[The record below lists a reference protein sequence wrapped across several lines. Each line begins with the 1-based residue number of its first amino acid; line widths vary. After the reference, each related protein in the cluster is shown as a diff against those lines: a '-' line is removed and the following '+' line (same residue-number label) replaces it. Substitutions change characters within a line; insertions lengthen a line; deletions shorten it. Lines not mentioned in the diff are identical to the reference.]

1 MATLPRSD
9 GPQAPGWGAVAAVV
23 ALAAL
28 MRGWFYPGFF
38 GSDEVTYIESAYRL
52 LDGQWDV
59 PQYVGANR
67 YGVNLPVAFFSA
79 LLGRHEFSA
88 ALYSLLCSLAEVA
101 LVTRLGARLVG
112 VRGALLAGL
121 LLATLPVHVHYAGRL
136 MADAPFALFATAS
149 FLLLAESE
157 ARQSARLWF
166 AAGCAA
172 GATFWI
178 KPAAVVYIGVL
189 AAYPLLARRIDLR
202 WGWVVAGFAVVVLAN
217 NLFFLALTG
226 RFWFM
231 LETMGARRSS
241 GYLAAELGSGA
252 LHNQPGFYL
261 EYLFGKAYHTWL
273 LGPLAVGGALWA
285 WHQRTRWPG
294 DRRQGLAFVAFW
306 GGGLLLLLSLLVV
319 SVRPLTLIP
328 KQINYMLMFVAPLCL
343 LAGWWLSTL
352 RTARCAAVLVLWLVP
367 AALLA
372 GLLQASTLVFTANS
386 KATVTYMRA
395 HPDGLA
401 HLGSNAYRAA
411 QFEQLVRP
419 GPTRLRFKTIAEA
432 LAPAEGPEA
441 QAERYAVV
449 DLQTIL
455 WGADEPFRQIEQTPA
470 CWQRVQVLE
479 PVVRG
484 AGPALAR
491 GLEALLTAV
500 AMPDAVV
507 QRAHALTTP
516 LQAHVYKVPTR
527 PCP

>member
-1 MATLPRSD
+1 MAALPRSD
-9 GPQAPGWGAVAAVV
+9 GPHAPGWGAVAAVV

-28 MRGWFYPGFF
+28 MRGGFYPGFF

-149 FLLLAESE
+149 FLLLAEAE

-178 KPAAVVYIGVL
+178 KPAAVIYIGVL
-189 AAYPLLARRIDLR
+189 AAYPLLAQRIDWR
-202 WGWVVAGFAVVVLAN
+202 WGWGVAGFAAVVLAN

-273 LGPLAVGGALWA
+273 LGPLASAGALWA
-285 WHQRTRWPG
+285 WHQRARWPS

-306 GGGLLLLLSLLVV
+306 GGGLLLLLSGLVV

-328 KQINYMLMFVAPLCL
+328 KQVNYMLMFVAPLCL

-352 RTARCAAVLVLWLVP
+352 RTQTVT
-367 AALLA
+367 AALLLWLLPAVLLA
-372 GLLQASTLVFTANS
+372 GMLQASTLVFTANS
-386 KATVTYMRA
+386 KATVAYMRA
-395 HPDGLA
+395 HPDGVA

-411 QFEQLVRP
+411 QFEQVVRP
-419 GPTRLRFKTIAEA
+419 GPRRLQFKTISEA
-432 LAPAEGPEA
+432 LVPATGPEA

-470 CWQRVQVLE
+470 CWQRVQALE
-479 PVVRG
+479 PEVRG
-484 AGPALAR
+484 AGPALTR
-491 GLEALLTAV
+491 GLANLMRAASLPAGL
-500 AMPDAVV
+500 V
-507 QRAHALTTP
+507 QRATALAAP
-516 LQAHVYKVPTR
+516 LKAFVYRVPAQA
-527 PCP
+527 CP

>member
-1 MATLPRSD
+1 MAPLPQSD
-9 GPQAPGWGAVAAVV
+9 GPGAPGWGAVAAVV

-28 MRGWFYPGFF
+28 MRALFYPGFF

-52 LDGQWDV
+52 LDGNWSV

-67 YGVNLPVAFFSA
+67 YGVNLPVALFSG

-112 VRGALLAGL
+112 VKGAVVAGL

-149 FLLLAESE
+149 FLLLAEAE
-157 ARQSARLWF
+157 ARRSARLWF

-172 GATFWI
+172 GFTFWI

-189 AAYPLLARRIDLR
+189 AAYPLLARRIEWR
-202 WGWVVAGFAVVVLAN
+202 WGWVVAGFAAVVLAN
-217 NLFFLALTG
+217 NLFFMALTG

-241 GYLAAELGSGA
+241 GYLAAELGTGA
-252 LHNQPGFYL
+252 LHDHAAFYL

-273 LGPLAVGGALWA
+273 LGPLALAAVLWA
-285 WHQRTRWPG
+285 WHRHDQWPA

-343 LAGWWLSTL
+343 LAGWLLSTL
-352 RTARCAAVLVLWLVP
+352 RAPARAAVLVLWLVP
-367 AALLA
+367 ATLLA

-386 KATVTYMRA
+386 KATVAYMRA
-395 HPDGLA
+395 HPGQVA

-411 QFEQLVRP
+411 QFEQVVRP
-419 GPTRLRFKTIAEA
+419 GPDRLRFKTISEALVPAEA
-432 LAPAEGPEA
+432 PGD
-441 QAERYAVV
+441 QVERYAVV

-455 WGADEPFRQIEQTPA
+455 WGADEPFRRIEQTPA
-470 CWQRVQVLE
+470 CWQRVRTLE

-491 GLEALLTAV
+491 GLADLMSAASL
-500 AMPDAVV
+500 PGGLV
-507 QRAHALTTP
+507 QRTAALAVP
-516 LQAHVYKVPTR
+516 LKAYVYRVPAQG
-527 PCP
+527 CP